1 MMESGK
7 TNVGDIERV
16 VSAAAGGT
24 LVTWGLRRRSLGGI
38 AVAAVGA
45 ELVWRGISGHC
56 MVYEWLGRN
65 TGPVRVRSAV
75 TIGKPAD
82 ELYRLWRQPGT
93 LSRIMGQFADVEA
106 LDERRM
112 HWRTPEIMG
121 HALEWD
127 AEITEERPGELLC
140 WRSTEDAPLKNEGEV
155 RFGEAPQARGT
166 EVRLAMRFDPP
177 GGALGRAALKAM
189 GPTPRLLASH
199 ALRRFKSLAETGEI
213 ATLYHNPPG
222 RADGT
227 GAART

>member
-1 MMESGK
+1 MNNPGK

-24 LVTWGLRRRSLGGI
+24 LVTWGLRRRTLGGI

-45 ELVWRGISGHC
+45 ELIRRGISGHC
-56 MVYEWLGRN
+56 MVYEWLGRD

-82 ELYRLWRQPGT
+82 ELYRLWRQPDT
-93 LSRIMGQFADVEA
+93 LSRIMGQFAEVEA
-106 LDERRM
+106 LGEKRM
-112 HWRTPEIMG
+112 HWRTPEVMG
-121 HALEWD
+121 QALEWD
-127 AEITEERPGELLC
+127 AEITEEQPGELLC
-140 WRSTEDAPLKNEGEV
+140 WRSTGDAPLKNEGEV
-155 RFGEAPQARGT
+155 RFGETPQARGT

-177 GGALGRAALKAM
+177 GGTLGRAAIKAL

-213 ATLYHNPPG
+213 ATLYHNPSA
-222 RADGT
+222 RAD
-227 GAART
+227 